1 MFQDPRFNSE
11 IDLRT
16 GYKTNL
22 ILSMPICNYE
32 GEVIGVAQ
40 IINKTNDTKEFTMR
54 DVEVTLQHREIM
66 NKRILIKFSSTDYFL
81 LLIY

>member
-1 MFQDPRFNSE
+1 MCGSRLVFQDPRFNSE

-40 IINKTNDTKEFTMR
+40 IINKTNDTKEFNAH
-54 DVEVTLQHREIM
+54 DVEVTFRYRVM
-66 NKRILIKFSSTDYFL
+66 
-81 LLIY
+81 